1 VISSGVFVER
11 ASTMASVELV
21 CEGGAEAVMT
31 AKGWLLARPNSSDQ
45 VPHCFMQSLKN
56 PSQLL

>member
-1 VISSGVFVER
+1 
-11 ASTMASVELV
+11 MASVELV

-31 AKGWLLARPNSSDQ
+31 ANGWLLARPNSSDQ